1 MNPLKVYGTIALV
14 LILGA
19 MVWAVVHWD
28 NNRLK
33 ASYDRGVLAERTLWQ
48 AEVRKAKLAVQA
60 KSNALTLA
68 SEDAADQARLDASKT
83 TAASSAANQTTVEK
97 ITDAYEA
104 EPLAPCRAD
113 AVPKRLPAG
122 VLEGLGE
129 ARAAALGGTT
139 AATSGLQP
147 TQRGRPADAPPRR

>member
-33 ASYDRGVLAERTLWQ
+33 ASYDRGVLAERALWQ
-48 AEVRKAKLAVQA
+48 AEVQKAKAAVQV

-68 SEDAADQARLDASKT
+68 SEAAADQARLNASKT

-129 ARAAALGGTT
+129 ARSAALGGTT
-139 AATSGLQP
+139 ATTGGLQP
-147 TQRGRPADAPPRR
+147 TQRGRPTDAPPRR